1 MSAEDVQNLQV
12 LPLTGVGYV
21 CRLCM
26 NIEHIVRLVFIP
38 LSRLCRNCAPLSA
51 EMITTISI
59 YIILEKGFVKEYD
72 LIKHMSTHT
81 SDKPFECEHCGLAFK
96 CHSNFKQHQ
105 ILRHRVGTPEERYVC
120 MYQVSL
126 V

>member
-1 MSAEDVQNLQV
+1 MFRICKFCLLQ
-12 LPLTGVGYV
+12 GVGYV
-21 CRLCM
+21 CM
-26 NIEHIVRLVFIP
+26 NIEQVV
-38 LSRLCRNCAPLSA
+38 LCRNCAPLSA

-105 ILRHRVGTPEERYVC
+105 ILRHRVGTPEERS
-120 MYQVSL
+120 VSMPN
-126 V
+126 